1 MCALAKARQIG
12 PNRQKIKRED
22 TMFKGAIRLL
32 IGLFG
37 ALSLVQASRLWLSPH
52 IAVGVLGLT
61 DLNST
66 GLATARA
73 DLGGIFV
80 AIGLLMLYGAA
91 RNNRAALTGGLVVVA
106 SAFAGRIFAAWTD
119 GLTSA
124 QQPPLV
130 IEAILVTLLL
140 VGRQLAPKS

>member
-1 MCALAKARQIG
+1 
-12 PNRQKIKRED
+12 
-22 TMFKGAIRLL
+22 MFKGAIRLL

-91 RNNRAALTGGLVVVA
+91 RNSRAALTGGLVVVA
-106 SAFAGRIFAAWTD
+106 SAFAGRIFAAVTD
-119 GLTSA
+119 GVTSA

-140 VGRQLAPKS
+140 FGRQLAPKS

>member
-1 MCALAKARQIG
+1 M
-12 PNRQKIKRED
+12 IKGG
-22 TMFKGAIRLL
+22 FRLL

-91 RNNRAALTGGLVVVA
+91 RNNRAALTGGLVLVA
-106 SAFAGRIFAAWTD
+106 SAFAGRIFAAVTD
-119 GLTSA
+119 GVASA
-124 QQPPLV
+124 QYPPLV

-140 VGRQLAPKS
+140 FGRQLAPKS

>member
-1 MCALAKARQIG
+1 
-12 PNRQKIKRED
+12 
-22 TMFKGAIRLL
+22 MFKGAIRLL

-91 RNNRAALTGGLVVVA
+91 RNNRAALTGGLVLVA
-106 SAFAGRIFAAWTD
+106 SAFAGRIFAAVTD
-119 GLTSA
+119 GVTTA
-124 QQPPLV
+124 QYPPLV

-140 VGRQLAPKS
+140 FGRQLAPKS

>member
-1 MCALAKARQIG
+1 
-12 PNRQKIKRED
+12 
-22 TMFKGAIRLL
+22 MFKGAIRLL
-32 IGLFG
+32 IGLFR

-61 DLNST
+61 DLNRT

-91 RNNRAALTGGLVVVA
+91 RNNRAALTGGLVLVA
-106 SAFAGRIFAAWTD
+106 YTFAGRIFAAVTD
-119 GLTSA
+119 GVTSA

-140 VGRQLAPKS
+140 FGRQLAPKS